1 MTNLGRRFCI
11 ANRQKSGLRYYRWLD
26 PQPRIMGILINPN
39 QIYKIFIYLVK
50 ISIDLVK
57 VLIKLVKNLIYLVKF
72 LLFFGGK
79 SNYFW

>member
-11 ANRQKSGLRYYRWLD
+11 ANIQRSGLRYYRWLD

-50 ISIDLVK
+50 ISIDLVENRIIFG
-57 VLIKLVKNLIYLVKF
+57 VRICIFGEKNLIFLVI
-72 LLFFGGK
+72 FF
-79 SNYFW
+79 